1 MQYQIVTSDV
11 GKLTGCLKSN
21 LQMLMRKK
29 IAYELFLFL
38 NIGEIGIVE
47 NNRAR
52 HSLQELCGGDAAVAQ
67 AWL

>member
-11 GKLTGCLKSN
+11 GKSTGCLKSN

-47 NNRAR
+47 NNIELDI
-52 HSLQELCGGDAAVAQ
+52 HCKSFVVGMLQ
-67 AWL
+67 